1 MENAWAHQITCL
13 KTYILFVLL
22 VGDPILPG
30 VERQSENS
38 SLHLHPGENERSHHR
53 DQLQTVCAAGGRRGT
68 DLSTQQHPGGGE
80 CNLNPTS
87 SLFVRP
93 AMIHIQWN
101 QIVFHRSRV
110 QKYGTRKNSYNRNC
124 AVLESANKG
133 LSKKYYRYI
142 ISVIINS
149 IN

>member
-1 MENAWAHQITCL
+1 MENAWTRQITCL

-93 AMIHIQWN
+93 AIRHIQYN
-101 QIVFHRSRV
+101 GTKLCFCRV
-110 QKYGTRKNSYNRNC
+110 QKYGTLKNRYNRNF
-124 AVLESANKG
+124 
-133 LSKKYYRYI
+133 
-142 ISVIINS
+142 
-149 IN
+149 

>member
-1 MENAWAHQITCL
+1 M
-13 KTYILFVLL
+13 LL

-93 AMIHIQWN
+93 AIRHIQYN
-101 QIVFHRSRV
+101 GTKLCFSGAGCKNMEHLKTVIIETFKKCKQGTELKILQIH
-110 QKYGTRKNSYNRNC
+110 NISYN
-124 AVLESANKG
+124 K
-133 LSKKYYRYI
+133 
-142 ISVIINS
+142 
-149 IN
+149 